1 MHKGPGSAAVVE
13 LVDEL
18 MARTPDRWVQI
29 LGNHEGQYLDGG
41 TKFWPKGLQ
50 IDTAETIRSWWAT
63 GRMRVAAAFE
73 IAGAANQHEAPDHD
87 LAIDSC
93 PTGSLLV
100 THAGLTCGAWRL
112 LGGTPNVVEFAAT
125 LNEAVAPVVWREGAI
140 ITGVDDLSAGPLW
153 AMAASEV

>member
-1 MHKGPGSAAVVE
+1 M
-13 LVDEL
+13 
-18 MARTPDRWVQI
+18 QI

-100 THAGLTCGAWRL
+100 TMPVSLAAP
-112 LGGTPNVVEFAAT
+112 GGCSVERRMCRVRGNT
-125 LNEAVAPVVWREGAI
+125 
-140 ITGVDDLSAGPLW
+140 
-153 AMAASEV
+153 